1 LNKDCGECMLYPNS
15 FCNNSRIEALT
26 ILLRPIEWS
35 LESPI
40 SYRQNLVRER
50 HNDVRLIWPFLNKIE
65 REQAAEWIKRE
76 AHSDVF

>member
-1 LNKDCGECMLYPNS
+1 MLYPNK
-15 FCNNSRIEALT
+15 FCRNSRAEALK

-50 HNDVRLIWPFLNKIE
+50 HNDVRIIWPFLNKKE
-65 REQAAEWIKRE
+65 RELAQEWIEIE
-76 AHSDVF
+76 AHEGVF